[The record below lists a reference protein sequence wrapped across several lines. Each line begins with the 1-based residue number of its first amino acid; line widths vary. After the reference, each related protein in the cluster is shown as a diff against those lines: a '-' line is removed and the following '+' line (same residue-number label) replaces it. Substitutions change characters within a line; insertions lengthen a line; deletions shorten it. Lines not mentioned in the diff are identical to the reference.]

1 MSDNTQE
8 NTAPVRPVKFKSN
21 APWVLGL
28 IALLFAI
35 PNLMCQLVC
44 KEAVSAL
51 DKDVQKLD
59 KGLQDVKEV
68 AAGVDKMA
76 KSDAKALGG
85 LANTLDAASKG
96 DVSGALESGKKS
108 LDASLDTV
116 REATNVIDKAAKQVD
131 QSSKS
136 ADAKNEKPSEESKS
150 GVAKGV
156 EEFEKYMKVSFA
168 LCLVMFFLS
177 FFGKSKLSAI
187 TGAAI
192 VVGALVLAIWSM
204 AWVQVLGCL
213 EGVLFLFSGIF
224 SIINLKRAK

>member
-8 NTAPVRPVKFKSN
+8 NTVPARPVKFKSN

-51 DKDVQKLD
+51 DKTTKDVQKASE
-59 KGLQDVKEV
+59 GLNEV
-68 AAGVDKMA
+68 AKR
-76 KSDAKALGG
+76 DAKTLGG
-85 LANTLDAASKG
+85 LADTLDAASRG

-108 LDASLDTV
+108 LDASVDTM
-116 REATNVIDKAAKQVD
+116 RAATNVMDKAAKQAD
-131 QSSKS
+131 QSAKS
-136 ADAKNEKPSEESKS
+136 ADAKNEKPSADSKS
-150 GVAKGV
+150 DKSKGM
-156 EEFEKYMKVSFA
+156 EEFDSFMKGSFA
-168 LCLVMFFLS
+168 LCIVMFFLS

-192 VVGALVLAIWSM
+192 VVGALVLAGWSLR
-204 AWVQVLGCL
+204 WLQFLGCL